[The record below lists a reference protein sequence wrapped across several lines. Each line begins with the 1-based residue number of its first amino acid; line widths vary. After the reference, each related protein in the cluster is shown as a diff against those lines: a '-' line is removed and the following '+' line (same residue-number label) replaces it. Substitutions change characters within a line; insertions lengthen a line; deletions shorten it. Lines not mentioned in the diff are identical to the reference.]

1 MFGLQS
7 QADTL
12 DISTQLVSLM
22 SIMSAQYV
30 ATSKIPFG
38 DEGDYGKAGAT
49 VLFVVSNT
57 MLLAVHAVLVA
68 VPLWKKVSAAGLK
81 LQEHFAAG
89 ANCVSVIFDGNCHC
103 LSYQD
108 DLNID
113 RTITA
118 NLHASISVLMFLEL
132 SPVRII
138 TQDCQ
143 CLHLV

>member
-57 MLLAVHAVLVA
+57 MLLAVHAALVA
-68 VPLWKKVSAAGLK
+68 VPLWKKVSAVGLK

-89 ANCVSVIFDGNCHC
+89 ANKNIPILC
-103 LSYQD
+103 L
-108 DLNID
+108 
-113 RTITA
+113 
-118 NLHASISVLMFLEL
+118 
-132 SPVRII
+132 
-138 TQDCQ
+138 
-143 CLHLV
+143 